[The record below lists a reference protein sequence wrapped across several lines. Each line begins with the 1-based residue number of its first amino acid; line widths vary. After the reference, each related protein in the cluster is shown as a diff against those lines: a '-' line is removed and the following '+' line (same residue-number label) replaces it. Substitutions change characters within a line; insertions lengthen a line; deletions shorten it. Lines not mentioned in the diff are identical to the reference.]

1 MKQHYIASEKDYYY
15 CSYCSKVKQENIW
28 HQVSYDTSKVGF
40 NHLKYLNINK
50 SNEPDAKLFYCSK
63 CKAWHY
69 TAKSLGCL
77 PYRQK
82 LQKAKNHDSWIKK
95 PQIPKKQTKTTNR
108 CIEITQF
115 DGVFW
120 FNKQDY
126 LNKISPFTLR
136 EKCIDLLNNIAKL
149 YDEYKVQIFYRINVF
164 SFIVKGLKIAELSIS
179 PPNYN
184 ITLEENIFSNKGI
197 SVNKSRK
204 EFEFK
209 DLSNSTIIDHF
220 KNEAEN
226 IISLRTN
233 NKIGYIEKWLHS
245 LLIEKMKCDKFN
257 DLEYLYYEAPG
268 GKKGSGRT
276 HIDILA
282 KNILNEGLVVI
293 EVKKDNQDLNE
304 AICQGLSYL
313 DWVRKNEHEIQR
325 RTNQLNWNVKVSEN
339 ELMII
344 TPDLFSKNDIDE
356 KVRNHIG
363 RYNFNVEVISVD
375 SNWRFNEELFV
386 TNKFKV

>member
-1 MKQHYIASEKDYYY
+1 
-15 CSYCSKVKQENIW
+15 
-28 HQVSYDTSKVGF
+28 
-40 NHLKYLNINK
+40 
-50 SNEPDAKLFYCSK
+50 
-63 CKAWHY
+63 
-69 TAKSLGCL
+69 
-77 PYRQK
+77 
-82 LQKAKNHDSWIKK
+82 
-95 PQIPKKQTKTTNR
+95 
-108 CIEITQF
+108 
-115 DGVFW
+115 
-120 FNKQDY
+120 
-126 LNKISPFTLR
+126 
-136 EKCIDLLNNIAKL
+136 
-149 YDEYKVQIFYRINVF
+149 
-164 SFIVKGLKIAELSIS
+164 
-179 PPNYN
+179 
-184 ITLEENIFSNKGI
+184 
-197 SVNKSRK
+197 
-204 EFEFK
+204 
-209 DLSNSTIIDHF
+209 
-220 KNEAEN
+220 
-226 IISLRTN
+226 
-233 NKIGYIEKWLHS
+233 
-245 LLIEKMKCDKFN
+245 MKCDKFN